1 MALRIAVTVK
11 PNAKKPEIVEQ
22 GANQYR
28 VSVRAP
34 AEDGKANRELID
46 LLAAHFGARR
56 STIKIAR
63 GHSVR
68 RKIID
73 IG

>member
-11 PNAKKPEIVEQ
+11 PNAKKSEIVEQ

-28 VSVRAP
+28 ASVRSSAQ
-34 AEDGKANRELID
+34 DGKANRELID
-46 LLAAHFGARR
+46 LLAAHFGLPK
-56 STIKIAR
+56 STVKIAH
-63 GHSVR
+63 GHAAR